1 MAESESGGVIN
12 GLGKTVSQLEKVV
25 SASLRPLPTETGDGS
40 YVKVSN
46 STGIVRDLGRMDLS
60 DVKTIVELTKNA
72 ATGEP
77 LNDKHYI
84 MERLIQLT
92 SALPSNSRVGKE
104 LTNAFLNQL
113 WKDLEHPPV
122 SYLGREYSYREAD
135 GSGNNVLWP
144 HIGAAGSHYA
154 RSVRPKTLQSPALPD
169 PETLF
174 DSLLARKD
182 FKEHPNKISSIL
194 FYIASIII
202 HDLFQTDRN
211 DATISLTS
219 SYLDLSPLYGNN
231 QDEQNLVRTFK
242 DGKLKPDCFSTKRV
256 LGFPPGIGVILIMFN
271 RFHNYVVEQL
281 ASINEGGRFTKP
293 DESDTKA
300 YARYDNDLFQTG
312 RLVTCGLYVNII
324 LKDYVRTILNVN
336 RTDSL
341 WSLDPRA
348 EMKDGLLGEAA
359 AQATGNQ
366 VSAEFNLVYRWH
378 SCISQRDEKWTEDL
392 YKDMFPGRDPSS
404 VSLQEFVRGLGKW
417 EADLPEQPE
426 DRPFAG
432 LQRKPDGSFDD
443 DSLVK
448 IFEDSVE
455 DCVGAFGASN
465 VPTIFKSIEA
475 LGIKQ
480 ARSWNLATLNEFRN
494 YFNLTPYKT
503 FEEINPDPVI
513 SDQLKRL
520 YDHPDHV
527 EIYPG
532 VIVEDTKET
541 VVPGSGLCTNFTISR
556 AILSDAVALVRGD
569 RFYTV
574 DFTPRHLTN
583 WAFSEIEPKDS
594 VDQGHVF
601 YKLVLRAFPNHF
613 KGNSIYAHL
622 PLVIP
627 SENKKIL
634 TKLGFA
640 EKYNWDKP
648 GLTPPPEFIN
658 SHSAC
663 MSILSDQETF
673 KVTWGSKIEFLMHRG
688 KQPFGRDFMLSG
700 DRPPNSASRK
710 MMGAALYRKRWENE
724 VKSFYEDITLKLL
737 HRNSYKIAG
746 INQVDIVRDVA
757 NPAQVNFCANVFSLP
772 LKTESNPR
780 GIFTESELYQ
790 IMAVVFTS
798 IFYDADPANSFELN
812 QAAREVT
819 QQLGQ
824 LAMAN
829 VELVNN
835 TGFIANLVSS
845 LHRHDVLSEYGVHMI
860 QRLLGSGL
868 PAEEV
873 VWTHILPTAG
883 GMVANQAQLFSQC
896 LDYYLSEEGS
906 VHLPDIKRLAKVD
919 TPETDELLLRYFM
932 EGARLRSSVGL
943 PRMVTKPTV
952 IEDNGKKLNLKAGQ
966 HILCNL
972 VSASMDPTSFPEPEK
987 VRLDRDMDLYAHF
1000 GFGPH
1005 QCLGIGLCK
1014 LALTTMLKVIGRLD
1028 NLRRAPGPQ
1037 GQLKKLSGPG
1047 GIAKYMN
1054 PDQSGFS
1061 PFPTSMKIQWDVNE
1075 VVCWHIQMRV
1085 NLSGNC
1091 DLYHWINVL
1100 NRFDEILAAA
1110 NEKYGLN
1117 NGPQTKPFGRHVLV
1131 DSYASDDNKLSP
1143 EDMEAKLTALG
1154 YGVEGDRELL
1164 QAILDFSRLLLDKCG
1179 NRSLYSS
1186 SERLGELLNTT
1197 SLCLL
1202 QSTLRLS
1209 LSLAQRYHS
1218 RQRGSTHLQ
1227 QSLLAAHF
1235 NIDLEKLQKI
1245 AAPFP
1250 RPSVYNKTPVSPP
1263 VGVKGKEKQS
1273 QTKHDA
1279 NDMVTLVRESDG
1291 WEEWGHVHLLYYPS
1305 GTSDQAKSTSE
1316 AVHGGLPTQA
1326 PTTPTP
1332 LRRSHTHPTP
1342 RLSRTSIMED
1352 SPSSAVNTPSGKLE
1366 EATRGGK
1373 VLDIPYSR
1381 ISSSTPDSLVSSH
1394 AEELPEDS
1402 KYELLHRI
1410 RTAQGLATSPSS
1422 REQILAIRVL
1432 AITNLAYV
1440 YPESLFQQKILQ
1452 IDMEQPKRLQ
1462 LAYQLGEL
1470 VHLGASGDL
1479 PVSRGVQTLVLQALD
1494 SLAKHKARAID
1505 VCAALSVNV
1514 NHGVLMFLTR
1524 KAVNELGSEDKE
1536 TDDGSQDEWRD
1547 ALLAL
1552 LRTLPGSSTRTPETL
1567 VSAGLIP
1574 MFVDVLNLR
1583 TEKARRVYSRIME
1596 FLDTFVHAVRD
1607 ALGTLTTAKGFDAI
1621 SDLIDFETK
1630 TSFENVSRGAGIPS
1644 HHKTP
1649 SIDYQIPY
1657 FQQQTLRWMFRF
1669 VNHIM
1674 QHNGNG
1680 FDRVLRNLI
1689 DSPQL
1694 LTSLRLVFENA
1705 RVFGSHVWSNAVNIL
1720 SSFIH
1725 NEPTSYAVIAEAG
1738 LSKSFLQ
1745 AVTNSEIKA
1754 QEKLPVD
1761 IENVEVEGES
1771 STRLS
1776 EVETSQSGSE
1786 PQKTREYELA
1796 RSKDAKLALGIMPAA
1811 EALSCIPSAF
1821 GAICLNSSGLELFQ
1835 SSHAL
1840 ESFFEI
1846 FENPEHVKCLKDDPN
1861 LVRSLGTTFDELVR
1875 HHPALKSTIMA
1886 AVIVMVARV
1895 GFLCRSKAW
1904 SDGMGSKLWTDNP
1917 QGKPVLSGPAYHLF
1931 RKIGGTRVAGDLA
1944 PSDLGIREIK
1954 SGALPD
1960 GGTMKTGDLGH
1971 VLPASNT
1978 DIEPKDV
1985 DSTGLT
1991 VTDYLYPVLRFL
2003 GAFFE
2008 NQSNCT
2014 YFVECGGVEFVLDIA
2029 TLQSLPFD
2037 FHNTDANQELTVLVH
2052 MLAETKPHLVLPGL
2066 VDRAEQIVEQLSEF
2080 WRLSGPR
2087 ESGFFTPLIKSPL
2100 EKESK
2105 DQGDKSWELAKD
2117 NGTYFAK
2124 NMVAALIL
2132 TDLLREVYSMPLY
2145 QTRPS
2150 QQTSAFAQVN
2160 LADRYCSLIGRLG
2173 GLHAACVWEEIL
2185 LEKNIPDT
2193 WDQATKVQLTGAGS
2207 EKPNESSGPA
2217 NAETSLAVPAPPREG
2232 STTSEPAQ
2240 PGVAQEPSGDTS
2252 NAPESSVAFKNV
2264 QALRYLLSS
2273 LPSSITGFFHNLGL
2287 GLIGKRRIDLYQKQN
2302 ATSVAEAIAGAVL
2315 EQLQFAPP
2323 NTSGN
2328 HKLRFAYLI
2337 VILSSF
2343 SHLLF
2348 EATAD
2353 RPHSHY
2359 LTLVLFAF
2367 KRIHGLKAMKD
2378 ICDVFVRE
2386 VKTLTPPESVP
2397 DSEKDVSARL
2407 TSAYGGIKIIL
2418 SFFSELASGKNI
2430 VESSQTQAMTSS
2442 DRERD
2447 RPDYFQPG
2455 QFLVDLRMEILPMAR
2470 DLWNSDFATQS
2481 SSSVIKCLVDILR
2494 SSLDGEYET
2503 GAAQRSNLPPAL
2515 AEVSRRKLVI
2525 NRDRVAALQAKDFDL
2540 EVVTEALYR
2549 CNNQYAPA
2557 EEYCKAQDWLL
2568 PAPRIPPPPNDI
2580 ESVRTPGGETSEDQV
2595 VGDASPFES
2604 RFLDRST
2611 LAMLIAQASG
2621 RSDDMPRQE
2630 QGPGGPVETEVR
2642 HGSEFLARAL
2652 SHILNDDHSAV
2663 DSDREDSSSSNT
2675 RNLNPSGGDFSEPSN
2690 HSTDPSP
2697 EQRTEQSARR
2707 REVTTVEDL
2716 DKEREKV
2723 RSNLIERCLDVLNEH
2738 HDVSFEL
2745 ADLIASATKKHRDP
2759 ESFRKEVGEILVQS
2773 LVSLQMENFQ
2783 AAGKKVAAYAHLL
2796 ALVVQDRDMYNAT
2809 LEELKECFTTFLG
2822 FISVPSEK
2830 SSDESFPWIGH
2841 VLLVLEK
2848 LLSDD
2853 AQPPQIRWNMPDNEN
2868 PGAEDDAPAQLEEPL
2883 ISNEQK
2889 TQLFEALVE
2898 ILPRVGKD
2906 DTLALSVCRV
2916 LVILTRNRSIATR
2929 LGEKRSLQ
2937 RLFVMM
2943 KQLSSTTNEKLQG
2956 AFMLILR
2963 HIVEDEDTIRQIM
2976 RSEIVANF
2984 ESKSSRQIDTTGY
2997 VRQMYHLVLRSP
3009 ELFVEVS
3016 NEKLKL
3022 QRYDSRQR
3030 PQVLTLKSD
3039 KNTGSSDKETAQDT
3053 TETAKD
3059 GSQTSADAQP
3069 EDKDK
3074 GKGPELKP
3082 PVVENPDGV
3091 VHYLLSE
3098 LLSYKDVDDKEPST
3112 EATETSALEP
3122 SETQTDVE
3130 MATDE
3135 HSPSISTTDLQATRT
3150 TKKAEKPAFKAD
3162 DHPIYIYRCFLLQCL
3177 TELLSSYNRTK
3188 VEFINFSRKA
3198 DPLAAT
3204 PSKPRSGI
3212 LNYLLNALV
3221 PIGTMEHDE
3230 SVVFKKR
3237 ANTSAW
3243 TMRVLVALCT
3253 KTGEFGGTGRR
3264 RSEQNSN
3271 EEDEPELAFVRS
3283 ETSDISTLGETEEDE
3298 ISSATSVS
3306 DLEDDREETPDLF
3319 RHSTLGMLE
3328 PRHEE
3333 ETSSEE
3339 SDEEDDGMYDDEYED
3354 EMDYEEDLPEDDGEV
3369 VSDEEDEIEGVGP
3382 IEGLP
3387 GDSGMD
3393 IEVVIDDD
3401 EDDDDEDDDDEDEDD
3416 SDMEDDEIL
3425 AGEITGDQD
3434 NESLEEG
3441 DDDEWE
3447 SEEMSEDDEEAE
3459 IMNRLEDE
3467 LEGIRQVEQRQGQRF
3482 DDLFR
3487 VLNEAAGGVE
3497 DLQAPDSLDDIV
3509 DDDLN
3514 DDDED
3519 EEIDELEEELEDADE
3534 DQGSYQGFD
3543 DDEDLI
3549 EPWGWDG
3556 DEAPIP
3562 RGHHHHRYRGPQPGW
3577 AAVTGIMPSS
3587 GRHGI
3592 VPIQP
3597 YRFHRTQVPARGND
3611 DGTNPLL
3618 VRTDRGPEAG
3628 QSRGPGNE
3636 AFTDWVHGM
3645 EPVSTGRL
3653 LPMDSPALPEELR
3666 EEVIMQQLAE
3676 QRSQAAAA
3684 GEEPSEIN
3692 PEFLEALPPEIRE
3705 ELLQQEAA
3713 DRRRRERESARR
3725 QAASGGAPPRAED
3738 MDAASFLATLDPSLR
3753 QAVLA
3758 DQPEEILATLG
3769 PEFVTEARAL
3779 PGRRLTQFGD
3789 IARVDHRQRN
3799 EPTDEQEPKK
3809 QQRRQIVQMLDK
3821 AGVATLLRLMFMPLQ
3836 GNARHQLND
3845 ILHNVCENRQNRVEV
3860 ISLLLS
3866 VLQDGSSD
3874 VSAIERSFAQLSL
3887 RAKPPSAQKTPQP
3900 VKRNLAFQTS
3910 SSVSNEV
3917 TPTMVVQQC
3926 LGTLSFL
3933 SQYNPHIAWFF
3944 LTEHDPSST
3953 LKLKAFRKGKGKENK
3968 ANKFALNALLT
3979 LLDRKLIMESPNCME
3994 QLSSLLSSITQ
4005 PLTLLSRRE
4014 KEKQE
4019 EEDKGKK
4026 PELAQDDSS
4035 TEEQQQQE
4043 QQQQEQQQQEQPS
4056 EAAEPTTSATDTTMT
4071 DAPLPS
4077 VENTEAPSTM
4087 AQPEEGTS
4095 EPSKSE
4101 TGKGSTEDEKHKKK
4115 SIEPPVVPDHN
4126 LQLVVHILAA
4136 RECNGKTFRET
4147 LSTINNLSA
4156 IPKARD
4162 VIGNEL
4168 VHQAQDLSTTIL
4180 TDLDELS
4187 SHINQARTG
4196 TDMQGLAL
4204 AKFSPASSD
4213 QAKLLRVLTALDY
4226 LFDPSR
4232 SDKAKG
4238 GDSEQA
4244 AKENV
4249 LQTLYESSTFGPL
4262 WTRLSECLTLIR
4274 HKENMLNV
4282 ATILLPLIEA
4292 LMVVCKNT
4300 SLKETPLS
4308 RNARELS
4315 VSSTSVGA
4323 GLNMESLFF
4332 KFTEEHRKIL
4342 NELVRQNPRL
4352 MSGTF
4357 SLLVKNPKVLEFD
4370 NKRNYFTRRIHSR
4383 GAEPRH
4389 PHPPLQLSVRRDQVF
4404 LDSFK
4409 SLYFKSADELKYGK
4423 LNVRFHGEEGVDAGG
4438 VTREWF
4444 QVLARGMFNPNYA
4457 LFIPVAADRTT
4468 FHPNRLSGVNSEH
4481 LMFFKFIGRII
4492 GKALYEGRV
4501 LDCHFSR
4508 AVYKCILGRSVSIK
4522 DMETLDLDYYKSL
4535 LWMLENDITD
4545 IITETFA
4552 VETDD
4557 FGEKQV
4563 IDLVE
4568 NGSNIPVTQENK
4580 EEYVQRVVDYRLV
4593 RSVKEQLD
4601 NFLKGFHEII
4611 PADLI
4616 SIFNEQELELL
4627 ISGLPEID
4635 VDDWKTNTEY
4645 HNYSASSPQIQW
4657 FWRAVRSFDKE
4668 ERAKLLQFVTG
4679 TSKVPL
4685 NGFKELEGMNGVSR
4699 FNIHRDYGNKDRL
4712 PSAHTCF
4719 NQLDL
4724 PEYDSYE
4731 TLRQRLYTA
4740 MTAGSEYFGFA

>member
-1 MAESESGGVIN
+1 MGRIKKVA
-12 GLGKTVSQLEKVV
+12 SQ
-25 SASLRPLPTETGDGS
+25 
-40 YVKVSN
+40 
-46 STGIVRDLGRMDLS
+46 
-60 DVKTIVELTKNA
+60 
-72 ATGEP
+72 
-77 LNDKHYI
+77 KH
-84 MERLIQLT
+84 E
-92 SALPSNSRVGKE
+92 
-104 LTNAFLNQL
+104 
-113 WKDLEHPPV
+113 
-122 SYLGREYSYREAD
+122 
-135 GSGNNVLWP
+135 
-144 HIGAAGSHYA
+144 
-154 RSVRPKTLQSPALPD
+154 
-169 PETLF
+169 
-174 DSLLARKD
+174 
-182 FKEHPNKISSIL
+182 
-194 FYIASIII
+194 
-202 HDLFQTDRN
+202 
-211 DATISLTS
+211 ATISP
-219 SYLDLSPLYGNN
+219 YL
-231 QDEQNLVRTFK
+231 
-242 DGKLKPDCFSTKRV
+242 
-256 LGFPPGIGVILIMFN
+256 
-271 RFHNYVVEQL
+271 
-281 ASINEGGRFTKP
+281 
-293 DESDTKA
+293 SD
-300 YARYDNDLFQTG
+300 
-312 RLVTCGLYVNII
+312 
-324 LKDYVRTILNVN
+324 
-336 RTDSL
+336 
-341 WSLDPRA
+341 
-348 EMKDGLLGEAA
+348 
-359 AQATGNQ
+359 
-366 VSAEFNLVYRWH
+366 
-378 SCISQRDEKWTEDL
+378 
-392 YKDMFPGRDPSS
+392 
-404 VSLQEFVRGLGKW
+404 FV
-417 EADLPEQPE
+417 
-426 DRPFAG
+426 
-432 LQRKPDGSFDD
+432 
-443 DSLVK
+443 
-448 IFEDSVE
+448 
-455 DCVGAFGASN
+455 
-465 VPTIFKSIEA
+465 
-475 LGIKQ
+475 
-480 ARSWNLATLNEFRN
+480 
-494 YFNLTPYKT
+494 
-503 FEEINPDPVI
+503 
-513 SDQLKRL
+513 
-520 YDHPDHV
+520 
-527 EIYPG
+527 
-532 VIVEDTKET
+532 
-541 VVPGSGLCTNFTISR
+541 SR
-556 AILSDAVALVRGD
+556 A
-569 RFYTV
+569 TT
-574 DFTPRHLTN
+574 TPVPELPSHLNT
-583 WAFSEIEPKDS
+583 FSR
-594 VDQGHVF
+594 V
-601 YKLVLRAFPNHF
+601 
-613 KGNSIYAHL
+613 
-622 PLVIP
+622 
-627 SENKKIL
+627 
-634 TKLGFA
+634 
-640 EKYNWDKP
+640 W
-648 GLTPPPEFIN
+648 
-658 SHSAC
+658 
-663 MSILSDQETF
+663 
-673 KVTWGSKIEFLMHRG
+673 
-688 KQPFGRDFMLSG
+688 PF
-700 DRPPNSASRK
+700 
-710 MMGAALYRKRWENE
+710 
-724 VKSFYEDITLKLL
+724 
-737 HRNSYKIAG
+737 
-746 INQVDIVRDVA
+746 
-757 NPAQVNFCANVFSLP
+757 
-772 LKTESNPR
+772 PR
-780 GIFTESELYQ
+780 G
-790 IMAVVFTS
+790 
-798 IFYDADPANSFELN
+798 
-812 QAAREVT
+812 
-819 QQLGQ
+819 
-824 LAMAN
+824 
-829 VELVNN
+829 
-835 TGFIANLVSS
+835 
-845 LHRHDVLSEYGVHMI
+845 
-860 QRLLGSGL
+860 
-868 PAEEV
+868 
-873 VWTHILPTAG
+873 
-883 GMVANQAQLFSQC
+883 
-896 LDYYLSEEGS
+896 
-906 VHLPDIKRLAKVD
+906 
-919 TPETDELLLRYFM
+919 
-932 EGARLRSSVGL
+932 
-943 PRMVTKPTV
+943 
-952 IEDNGKKLNLKAGQ
+952 
-966 HILCNL
+966 
-972 VSASMDPTSFPEPEK
+972 
-987 VRLDRDMDLYAHF
+987 
-1000 GFGPH
+1000 
-1005 QCLGIGLCK
+1005 
-1014 LALTTMLKVIGRLD
+1014 
-1028 NLRRAPGPQ
+1028 
-1037 GQLKKLSGPG
+1037 
-1047 GIAKYMN
+1047 
-1054 PDQSGFS
+1054 
-1061 PFPTSMKIQWDVNE
+1061 
-1075 VVCWHIQMRV
+1075 
-1085 NLSGNC
+1085 

-1100 NRFDEILAAA
+1100 NRFDEILAIAI
-1110 NEKYGLN
+1110 EKYGLS
-1117 NGPQTKPFGRHVLV
+1117 NGPQIKPFSRLVLV
-1131 DSYASDDNKLSP
+1131 DSYASDENKQSP
-1143 EDMEAKLTALG
+1143 EEIDAKLTALG

-1164 QAILDFSRLLLDKCG
+1164 EAIIDFSRLLLDKCG

-1197 SLCLL
+1197 SLSLL

-1218 RQRGSTHLQ
+1218 RQRGSSHLQ
-1227 QSLLAAHF
+1227 QSLLAAHY

-1250 RPSVYNKTPVSPP
+1250 RPSVSNKTPASPA
-1263 VGVKGKEKQS
+1263 VGIKGKEKGT

-1279 NDMVTLVRESDG
+1279 NNLVTLVRENDS

-1305 GTSDQAKSTSE
+1305 GTSDNVKSTSE
-1316 AVHGGLPTQA
+1316 AVPGGRPTQA

-1342 RLSRTSIMED
+1342 RLSHAMIMED
-1352 SPSSAVNTPSGKLE
+1352 SPSSVVNTPPGKLE

-1373 VLDIPYSR
+1373 VLDIPYSK
-1381 ISSSTPDSLVSSH
+1381 ISSSIPEGVLTSH
-1394 AEELPEDS
+1394 AEELPDES

-1410 RTAQGLATSPSS
+1410 RTAQGLAASRSS
-1422 REQILAIRVL
+1422 REQILAIRLL
-1432 AITNLAYV
+1432 AVTNLAYV
-1440 YPESLFQQKILQ
+1440 YPESLFQQKVLQ
-1452 IDMEQPKRLQ
+1452 YDMEQPKRLQ

-1479 PVSRGVQTLVLQALD
+1479 PVSRSVQTLVLQALD

-1524 KAVNELGSEDKE
+1524 KVVNELGSEDNE
-1536 TDDGSQDEWRD
+1536 GDDGSQDEWRD

-1607 ALGTLTTAKGFDAI
+1607 ALGTLTAAKGFDAI
-1621 SDLIDFETK
+1621 SDLIDYETK
-1630 TSFENVSRGAGIPS
+1630 TSFENVVCGAGIPS
-1644 HHKTP
+1644 LHKTP

-1657 FQQQTLRWMFRF
+1657 FQQQALRWMFRF

-1674 QHNGNG
+1674 QHNGGG

-1694 LTSLRLVFENA
+1694 LTSLRVVFENA
-1705 RVFGSHVWSNAVNIL
+1705 RIFGSHVWSNAVNIL

-1745 AVTNSEIKA
+1745 AVTRIEIKA
-1754 QEKLPVD
+1754 QEKMPV
-1761 IENVEVEGES
+1761 ETEGAEVEGEPLS
-1771 STRLS
+1771 RPS
-1776 EVETSQSGSE
+1776 EVETSPPGSE

-1796 RSKDAKLALGIMPAA
+1796 RSKDKKLAVGIMPSA

-1846 FENPEHVKCLKDDPN
+1846 FENPDHVKCLKDDPN

-1875 HHPALKSTIMA
+1875 HHPALKSTIMS

-1895 GFLCRSKAW
+1895 GLLCRSKAW
-1904 SDGMGSKLWTDNP
+1904 SDGMGSKLWTDNS
-1917 QGKPVLSGPAYHLF
+1917 QGKQALSGPTHHLF
-1931 RKIGGTRVAGDLA
+1931 GRIGSARSSNDIT
-1944 PSDLGIREIK
+1944 PSDLGVREIK
-1954 SGALPD
+1954 STALPD
-1960 GGTMKTGDLGH
+1960 GGSLKTGDLSH
-1971 VLPASNT
+1971 ILPSPNT
-1978 DIEPKDV
+1978 DTEPNDA
-1985 DSTGLT
+1985 DATGLT

-2014 YFVECGGVEFVLDIA
+2014 HFIESGGVEFVLDMA

-2052 MLAETKPHLVLPGL
+2052 MLAETKPHLVVPGL
-2066 VDRAEQIVEQLSEF
+2066 VDRAEQVVEQLSEF

-2087 ESGFFTPLIKSPL
+2087 ESGFFAPLIKTPI
-2100 EKESK
+2100 ETESK
-2105 DQGDKSWELAKD
+2105 DPIDKTWELAKD

-2124 NMVAALIL
+2124 HMVAALIL

-2193 WDQATKVQLTGAGS
+2193 WDQATKVQPTGSDS
-2207 EKPNESSGPA
+2207 EKPNDSSGTA
-2217 NAETSLAVPAPPREG
+2217 NAETSLGAPTPHREG

-2240 PGVAQEPSGDTS
+2240 PGVAQEPRG
-2252 NAPESSVAFKNV
+2252 NAPNASESSVAFKNV

-2302 ATSVAEAIAGAVL
+2302 ATMVAEAIASAVV
-2315 EQLQFAPP
+2315 EQLQFEPP
-2323 NTSGN
+2323 NTSDN

-2367 KRIHGLKAMKD
+2367 KRIQGLKIMKE
-2378 ICDVFVRE
+2378 ICEVFVRE
-2386 VKTLTPPESVP
+2386 VKTLTPAESVP
-2397 DSEKDVSARL
+2397 DTENDVSARL

-2418 SFFSELASGKNI
+2418 GFFSEIASGKNI
-2430 VESSQTQAMTSS
+2430 VDSSQTQAMTSS
-2442 DRERD
+2442 DRDRD

-2470 DLWNSDFATQS
+2470 ELWNSDFATQS
-2481 SSSVIKCLVDILR
+2481 ASPIIKCLVDILR

-2503 GAAQRSNLPPAL
+2503 GAAWRSDLPPAL
-2515 AEVSRRKLVI
+2515 AEASRRKLVI
-2525 NRDRVAALQAKDFDL
+2525 NKDRVAALQAKDFDP
-2540 EVVTEALYR
+2540 EVVQEALYR
-2549 CNNQYAPA
+2549 CNNVYAAA

-2568 PAPRIPPPPNDI
+2568 PAPRMPPPPNDI
-2580 ESVRTPGGETSEDQV
+2580 ESVRTSGGEASEDSA
-2595 VGDASPFES
+2595 VGDAPPFES
-2604 RFLDRST
+2604 GFLERST

-2630 QGPGGPVETEVR
+2630 QGQAGPVESEVR

-2663 DSDREDSSSSNT
+2663 DSDRDDSSSANT
-2675 RNLNPSGGDFSEPSN
+2675 RNLNPSGGDSSEPSN
-2690 HSTDPSP
+2690 HVTDPSP
-2697 EQRTEQSARR
+2697 EQAPEQPTRR

-2759 ESFRKEVGEILVQS
+2759 ECFRKEVGEILVQS

-2783 AAGKKVAAYAHLL
+2783 TAGKKVAAYAHLL
-2796 ALVVQDRDMYNAT
+2796 ALVVQDREMYTAT

-2868 PGAEDDAPAQLEEPL
+2868 PGAEDDTPAQLEEPL
-2883 ISNEQK
+2883 ISPEQK

-2906 DTLALSVCRV
+2906 STLALSVCRI
-2916 LVILTRNRSIATR
+2916 LVILTRNRNIATR

-2937 RLFVMM
+2937 RIFVMM

-2984 ESKSSRQIDTTGY
+2984 ESKSSRQIDTTGF

-3039 KNTGSSDKETAQDT
+3039 KSNGSPDKAAAQESADNTTGGD
-3053 TETAKD
+3053 
-3059 GSQTSADAQP
+3059 QTSSGDAQP

-3074 GKGPELKP
+3074 GKGTEMKP
-3082 PVVENPDGV
+3082 PAVENPDGV
-3091 VHYLLSE
+3091 IHYLLSE
-3098 LLSYKDVDDKEPST
+3098 LLSYKDVDDKEPPVETTDTST
-3112 EATETSALEP
+3112 PEQ
-3122 SETQTDVE
+3122 SESQADVE

-3135 HSPSISTTDLQATRT
+3135 PSPSVSTTDLQATRT
-3150 TKKAEKPAFKAD
+3150 SKKAEKPAFKAD

-3198 DPLAAT
+3198 DPLATT

-3230 SVVFKKR
+3230 SVTFKKR

-3271 EEDEPELAFVRS
+3271 EEDEPELAFVRRFVLEHALRAYKEANASNEPLDAKYSRLMSLADLFDKMLSGYAFVSGDTAFPSSTRQLAKTMFEKNFIAALTASVAEIDLNFPASKRVIKYILRPLNKLTQTAVILS

-3306 DLEDDREETPDLF
+3306 DLDEDREETPDLF

-3339 SDEEDDGMYDDEYED
+3339 SEEEDDEMYDDEYGD

-3369 VSDEEDEIEGVGP
+3369 VSDDEDEIEGVGP

-3401 EDDDDEDDDDEDEDD
+3401 EDDSDDSDEDDEDDDE

-3434 NESLEEG
+3434 NESLGEG

-3447 SEEMSEDDEEAE
+3447 SEDMSEDDEEAE
-3459 IMNRLEDE
+3459 IMNQFEDE
-3467 LEGIRQVEQRQGQRF
+3467 LAGIRQADQRDEGQRF

-3497 DLQAPDSLDDIV
+3497 DLQADSLGDIRDDIV

-3519 EEIDELEEELEDADE
+3519 EEIDELEEELDDADE

-3543 DDEDLI
+3543 DDEDLV

-3556 DEAPIP
+3556 DEPPPP
-3562 RGHHHHRYRGPQPGW
+3562 RGHHHRYRGPQPGW

-3587 GRHGI
+3587 NRHGI

-3597 YRFHRTQVPARGND
+3597 YRFHRTQIPARGSD

-3628 QSRGPGNE
+3628 QPRGPGNE

-3653 LPMDSPALPEELR
+3653 LSMDSPVSFMNAIMQAIGGQGAPGFGVITRPDGIHVHVDRRAILPNRIHDIFGLGRPQAPPSRTRDDPSQAVSFALATTRSRWQEEARILFSSTYVEKTQRVVNSLLKILVPPAIEEEKEREKKVAEELKRREEERAERERQERIAKEEEEKERKRKEEEENARQQQEREQQEAERQASGVSSEPMDDVQQTDTAAEAAAQPSQADTGPSEPQRRVHTTIRGRQLDITGMEIDPEYLEALPEELR

-3692 PEFLEALPPEIRE
+3692 PEFLEALPAEIRE

-3725 QAASGGAPPRAED
+3725 QQATTGAPPSRTAED

-3789 IARVDHRQRN
+3789 ISRVDHRQRN

-3821 AGVATLLRLMFMPLQ
+3821 AGIATLLRLMFMPLQ

-3887 RAKPPSAQKTPQP
+3887 RAKPPSVQKTPQS
-3900 VKRNLAFQTS
+3900 VKRSLAFQPS
-3910 SSVSNEV
+3910 SSVSNDV
-3917 TPTMVVQQC
+3917 TPVMVVQQC

-4005 PLTLLSRRE
+4005 PLTLLLRRE

-4026 PELAQDDSS
+4026 PETAQNARPA
-4035 TEEQQQQE
+4035 EK
-4043 QQQQEQQQQEQPS
+4043 QQQQEQPS
-4056 EAAEPTTSATDTTMT
+4056 DAAEPEASATDTTMT

-4077 VENTEAPSTM
+4077 VENIESQTL
-4087 AQPEEGTS
+4087 AQPGEATS
-4095 EPSKSE
+4095 AEASKSE
-4101 TGKGSTEDEKHKKK
+4101 AEKGSADDEKHKKK

-4156 IPKARD
+4156 VPGARD

-4168 VHQAQDLSTTIL
+4168 VRQAQNLSTTIL
-4180 TDLDELS
+4180 TDLDELLT
-4187 SHINQARTG
+4187 HVHQARTG

-4244 AKENV
+4244 AKEDV

-4262 WTRLSECLTLIR
+4262 WTRLSECLSLIR
-4274 HKENMLNV
+4274 QKENMLNV

-4300 SLKETPLS
+4300 SLKDTSLS
-4308 RNARELS
+4308 RNSRELS
-4315 VSSTSVGA
+4315 VSSTSVDA

-4535 LWMLENDITD
+4535 LWMFENDITD

-4563 IDLVE
+4563 IDLIE
-4568 NGSNIPVTQENK
+4568 NGRNIPVTQENK
-4580 EEYVQRVVDYRLV
+4580 EEYIQRVVDYRLV

-4627 ISGLPEID
+4627 ISGLPEIE
-4635 VDDWKTNTEY
+4635 VDDWKANTEY

-4685 NGFKELEGMNGVSR
+4685 NGFKELEGMNGISR

-4712 PSAHTCF
+4712 PSSHTCF

-4724 PEYDSYE
+4724 PEYESYE